1 MLLDA
6 LKNSGVIDVS
16 NNSKCISSPTGFTAV
31 DMLGAT
37 VETDVYGRPVVNGG
51 VSTRFYMK
59 TGQSGQGKTTLAI
72 QSCCN
77 SVKWW
82 NDR

>member
-37 VETDVYGRPVVNGG
+37 AETDVFGRPVVNGG
-51 VSTRFYMK
+51 VSTR
-59 TGQSGQGKTTLAI
+59 I
-72 QSCCN
+72 
-77 SVKWW
+77 
-82 NDR
+82 